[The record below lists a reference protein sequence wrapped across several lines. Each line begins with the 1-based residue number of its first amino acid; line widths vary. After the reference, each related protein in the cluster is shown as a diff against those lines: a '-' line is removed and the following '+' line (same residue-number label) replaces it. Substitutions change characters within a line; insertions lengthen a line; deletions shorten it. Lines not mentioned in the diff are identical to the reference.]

1 VSIDRL
7 LEWSVDR
14 FADRVAI
21 QTDTTRRTFREVDNR
36 ANALANWLIAN
47 GIQKGDRV
55 GVLIANQAEYPEAE
69 MAIVKAGAVRV
80 PMLISSSQAE
90 VERYISFAGTR
101 VIFASAGKGLETLRQ
116 ALRAS
121 ELAGD
126 LPLVAVIGEAAPGEI
141 AYEAAIAASPNSRPR
156 AALADDDLYAVRFTG
171 GTTGL
176 PKGVMMDH
184 RCMTNVINNVLL
196 NWQVGDDEVVCHIHP
211 LSHASGKIMYTWWM
225 RGARQV
231 IMPAFGFD
239 PERFLR
245 AVERERI
252 TTVFMIPTAINMV
265 LDCPALGRFDIS
277 SLRRIIY
284 GGAPMAERRIV
295 EALKAFGPVLYQI
308 YGSSEAPNMLTCL
321 SPEDH
326 VFAGEPPARLRS
338 AGRPAYNVE
347 LRIIDDRGAD
357 CPPGEVGEIISRG
370 PHTMRGYW
378 KDAALTAE
386 RKIDGWVH
394 TGDMGRFDQ
403 DGYVYV
409 VDRKDDVIITGG
421 FNVWPAEVE
430 NAICSHPDVA
440 EAIVFGTPDDKWGEA
455 VTAVVVA
462 RAGRSVTASDL
473 ADHLAPL
480 LPRHKQ
486 PKHIDIRA
494 EPLPKSSVGKLLRRS
509 AAAAYRE
516 ASLTSQ
522 NPSPVPT
529 GRGNGEGLGEFA

>member
-1 VSIDRL
+1 MSIDRL

-14 FADRVAI
+14 FAERIAV

-47 GIQKGDRV
+47 GIAKGDRV
-55 GVLIANQAEYPEAE
+55 GVLIGNQAEYPEAE

-80 PMLISSSQAE
+80 PMLITSSQSE
-90 VERYISFAGTR
+90 IERYVSFAGTR
-101 VIFASAGKGLETLRQ
+101 AVFASGGKGLDALRQ
-116 ALRAS
+116 ALRDPAI
-121 ELAGD
+121 ATD
-126 LPLVAVIGEAAPGEI
+126 PPLVIVIGEALPGEI
-141 AYEAAIAASPNSRPR
+141 DFETAIAASPASRPLV
-156 AALADDDLYAVRFTG
+156 ALGDDDLYAVRFTG

-231 IMPAFGFD
+231 IMPAFRFD
-239 PERFLR
+239 PEEFLR
-245 AVERERI
+245 TVERERI

-265 LDCPALGRFDIS
+265 LDCPALDRFDTT
-277 SLRRIIY
+277 SLRRIVY
-284 GGAPMAERRIV
+284 GGAPMAQRRIV
-295 EALKAFGPVLYQI
+295 EAVEAFGPVLYQI

-321 SPEDH
+321 SAQDH
-326 VFAGEPPARLRS
+326 VFSGEPPAKLRS
-338 AGRPAYNVE
+338 AGRPAYNID
-347 LRIIDDRGAD
+347 LRIVDESGAD
-357 CPPGEVGEIISRG
+357 CAPGEVGEVISRG

-378 KDAALTAE
+378 RDPALTAK
-386 RKIDGWVH
+386 RKVDGWVH
-394 TGDMGRFDQ
+394 TGDMGRFDG
-403 DGYVYV
+403 DGYVHI

-430 NAICSHPDVA
+430 NAICAHPDVA
-440 EAIVFGTPDDKWGEA
+440 EAIVFGLPDEKWGEA

-462 RAGRSVTASDL
+462 RTARSLSADEL
-473 ADHLAPL
+473 ARHLQPL

-486 PKHIDIRA
+486 PKRIDVRA

-509 AAAAYRE
+509 VAAAYRD
-516 ASLTSQ
+516 
-522 NPSPVPT
+522 
-529 GRGNGEGLGEFA
+529 R

>member
-1 VSIDRL
+1 MSIDRL

-14 FADRVAI
+14 FAERVAI
-21 QTDTTRRTFREVDNR
+21 QTDTTRRTFRQVDDR

-47 GIQKGDRV
+47 GIAKGDRV
-55 GVLIANQAEYPEAE
+55 GVLIGNQAEYPEAE

-80 PMLISSSQAE
+80 PMLITSSQSE
-90 VERYISFAGTR
+90 IERYVSSADTRAVFAT
-101 VIFASAGKGLETLRQ
+101 AGKGLDTLRL
-116 ALRAS
+116 AVRAPGI
-121 ELAGD
+121 AAN
-126 LPLVAVIGEAAPGEI
+126 PPVIIVIGEALRDEVDF
-141 AYEAAIAASPNSRPR
+141 EAAIAASPVSRP
-156 AALADDDLYAVRFTG
+156 LVVLGDDDLYAVRFTG

-231 IMPAFGFD
+231 IMPAFRFD
-239 PERFLR
+239 AEEFLR
-245 AVERERI
+245 TVERERI

-265 LDCPALGRFDIS
+265 LDCAALGRFDTT

-284 GGAPMAERRIV
+284 GGAPMAESRIV
-295 EALKAFGPVLYQI
+295 EAVKAFGPVLYQI

-321 SPEDH
+321 SAEDH
-326 VFAGEPPARLRS
+326 VFSGKPPARLRS
-338 AGRPAYNVE
+338 AGRRAYNVD
-347 LRIIDDRGAD
+347 LRIVDESGTD

-378 KDAALTAE
+378 RDPALTAE
-386 RKIDGWVH
+386 RKVDGWVH
-394 TGDMGRFDQ
+394 TGDMGRFDEE
-403 DGYVYV
+403 GYIYI

-430 NAICSHPDVA
+430 NAICAHPDVA
-440 EAIVFGTPDDKWGEA
+440 EAIVFGLPDDKWGEA

-462 RAGRSVTASDL
+462 RPARSLSADEVGR
-473 ADHLAPL
+473 HLLSL

-486 PKHIDIRA
+486 PKRIDVRM

-509 AAAAYRE
+509 VAADYRD
-516 ASLTSQ
+516 
-522 NPSPVPT
+522 
-529 GRGNGEGLGEFA
+529 R